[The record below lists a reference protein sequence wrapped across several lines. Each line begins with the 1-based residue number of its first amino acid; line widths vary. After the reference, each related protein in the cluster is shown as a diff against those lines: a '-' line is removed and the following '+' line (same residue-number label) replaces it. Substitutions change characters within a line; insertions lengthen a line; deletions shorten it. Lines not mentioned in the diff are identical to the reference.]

1 MPKLTDK
8 IKETIA
14 EVRPGMVATVD
25 SNGRPNVSAKGSLR
39 VLDDDHLAFADISS
53 PRTVANLKAN
63 PAVSVLVVHPKSM
76 KGCRIWG
83 RAEVMDS
90 GELFDAMAAEYADR
104 NIRVNHV
111 VKITVEEASE
121 SF

>member
-1 MPKLTDK
+1 MPMLTDK
-8 IKETIA
+8 VKETIA
-14 EVRPGMVATVD
+14 EVRPGIVATVGRD
-25 SNGRPNVSAKGSLR
+25 GRPNVSAKGSLR
-39 VLDDDHLAFADISS
+39 VLDDDHLVFADISS

-90 GELFDAMAAEYADR
+90 GELFDAMAGEYAER

-111 VKITVEEASE
+111 VRITIEEASE

>member
-14 EVRPGMVATVD
+14 EVRPGMVATVGRD
-25 SNGRPNVSAKGSLR
+25 GRPNVSAKGSLR
-39 VLDDDHLAFADISS
+39 VLDDDHLVFADINS
-53 PRTVANLKAN
+53 PRTVANLRAN

-76 KGCRIWG
+76 RGCRIWG
-83 RAEVMDS
+83 QAEVMDS
-90 GELFDAMAAEYADR
+90 GELFDAMVSEYAER
-104 NIRVNHV
+104 NLKVNHV
-111 VKITVEEASE
+111 VRITVEEASE

>member
-14 EVRPGMVATVD
+14 EVRPGMVATVGTD
-25 SNGRPNVSAKGSLR
+25 GRPNVSAKGSLR

-63 PAVSVLVVHPKSM
+63 PAISVLVVHPKSM

-90 GELFDAMAAEYADR
+90 GELFDTMAAEYADR
-104 NIRVNHV
+104 DIKVNHV
-111 VKITVEEASE
+111 ISITVEEASE